1 MTIHIQTPGFTA
13 TAPLMNYV
21 KERIEKL
28 GRFSGEIIS
37 AEVLLRQQRSDT
49 RSDKL
54 CELRMVMPGDDL
66 LAGAQCKTFEEAVAK
81 GADLIKGQINRK
93 KTKLMAR
100 RNDRILL

>member
-1 MTIHIQTPGFTA
+1 MTIHIQTPGFSA
-13 TAPLMNYV
+13 TGPLMIYV

-28 GRFSGEIIS
+28 GRFNGEIIS

-49 RSDKL
+49 GSDKL

-81 GADLIKGQINRK
+81 GAELISGQMNRK
-93 KTKLMAR
+93 KTKLTAT